1 MGATFAILVL
11 MKKVLLLVLVMIGAL
26 GYAQEIPSS
35 SSRRIEPKKT
45 EAEGAEKESLLFPKE
60 KAPTVVYK
68 RPDSKPLLNMRTD
81 TDLVDPGIR
90 FQKQKFKQDR
100 AMAPG
105 FVSDTFLGELRTGET
120 ILKLV
125 CRDHQYVDGD
135 LVRIW
140 VDDQV
145 VVEKIYLTNSFQG
158 LDIPLKEGF
167 NKVEVEALNQGSSGP
182 NTAQFKVMD
191 KKGNVVQDRV
201 WNLSAG
207 VKALLIIIRE

>member
-1 MGATFAILVL
+1 
-11 MKKVLLLVLVMIGAL
+11 
-26 GYAQEIPSS
+26 
-35 SSRRIEPKKT
+35 
-45 EAEGAEKESLLFPKE
+45 
-60 KAPTVVYK
+60 
-68 RPDSKPLLNMRTD
+68 
-81 TDLVDPGIR
+81 
-90 FQKQKFKQDR
+90 
-100 AMAPG
+100 
-105 FVSDTFLGELRTGET
+105 
-120 ILKLV
+120 
-125 CRDHQYVDGD
+125 
-135 LVRIW
+135 